1 MNWESLLGGQWDN
14 GKKYK
19 LLTLSLIFVSVGGV
33 FTNNPGYNS
42 KKCAAIKKVAIE
54 LVIGVSGELYL
65 ANFSHMK
72 TDQKSKS

>member
-1 MNWESLLGGQWDN
+1 M
-14 GKKYK
+14 
-19 LLTLSLIFVSVGGV
+19 GGV